1 MGSNIFW
8 RKIRISIVTTQRI
21 HEIFPVFLLSQCQ
34 IECFLKTL
42 WKRGCMKL
50 GILLCNSEIIR
61 THCVQLEYTF
71 SLRCE
76 LIFKLFTTLNEQVPI
91 HSYSS
96 ELFLS
101 FHKKTYF
108 WKILVIQFYNHWR
121 PSDSHLMMLELNSM
135 NSDQAEDTQFYNFSL
150 RRSLRCTIPWS
161 TQIDLVNDIVVV
173 F

>member
-8 RKIRISIVTTQRI
+8 PKIPICTTQCI
-21 HEIFPVFLLSQCQ
+21 HGIFISSVLSLSQLQ
-34 IECFLKTL
+34 NEYFIQAS
-42 WKRGCMKL
+42 WKPGSMKV
-50 GILLCNSEIIR
+50 GILLCNSEIIW

-101 FHKKTYF
+101 FHKKHIF
-108 WKILVIQFYNHWR
+108 NFFSILVIQFYNHWR
-121 PSDSHLMMLELNSM
+121 PSDSHLMTLEFRSSIWHPML
-135 NSDQAEDTQFYNFSL
+135 QFFSTTSF
-150 RRSLRCTIPWS
+150 RTIPWS
-161 TQIDLVNDIVVV
+161 TQIDLVNDISE
-173 F
+173 